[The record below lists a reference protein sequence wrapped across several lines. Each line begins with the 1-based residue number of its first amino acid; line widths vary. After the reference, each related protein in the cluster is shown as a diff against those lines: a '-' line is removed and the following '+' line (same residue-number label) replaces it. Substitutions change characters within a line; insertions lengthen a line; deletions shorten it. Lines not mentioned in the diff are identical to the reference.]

1 MLRLFLLLPLL
12 GTVTGTAAAQVGLV
26 LSGGGSRGLAHA
38 GVVVGLERLGRNPEI
53 VVGTSMGAIIGA
65 LYAAGYEPAEI
76 WRLIEHQDWREIFTP
91 MPMIVGPARDVYY
104 PSLRIALGARAR
116 LTPQG
121 VIPDWSIN
129 HLLVHLLFDAN
140 ARARGDFDLLPR
152 RFRAVAAD
160 LRTAEAVVLGEGDL
174 ARAVRASMAA
184 PAIFAPVLWD
194 GRILVDGG
202 LADYLPVSAAR
213 ATGATR
219 VIAVDVIR
227 QPPEIESTKP
237 LAVARRSLDLL
248 LLHARPE
255 TAPPDVLIL
264 PPIDPSLSSAEFP
277 SDMASLLRTGL
288 EATIQDL
295 GPALEHPEPG
305 PKSPAPPPDSLAH
318 LVVRAP
324 TAALEAL
331 VRRTFAAVAPGPY
344 DPGAVLRAVDRLYA
358 TGLFDGIWPS
368 VAERPDG
375 AAVLRVLAEAQPKL
389 LLAGAVGY
397 DNDRGGRAWGT
408 IHQQAALRGWP
419 LELALTGSVDGL
431 QRWGTISARL
441 PSPWFPP
448 LGWSTGGSAR
458 EDNVRL
464 FDDHHEVGEI
474 EIRRYGGWFGAD
486 WRHVVPDLLAAAVL
500 QGEWIEAES
509 GKDGFSIGP
518 LLRFG
523 QVPPL
528 ARAVGVT
535 PEIEGEVRFGQVSYW
550 RTRARGSLTTS
561 FGRLLA
567 AAMAEADVVDHGA
580 PLDVF
585 PALGDEHAVP
595 GFLWG
600 ELRGRGRAVTGIDLA
615 YPAPREGVLRL
626 RVRGGTVWDQVS
638 DNGTATGNG
647 TTWAAG
653 AEVAAFWWTP
663 FGRALLALGAN
674 TKGEWRV
681 DVNLGPAF

>member
-1 MLRLFLLLPLL
+1 MLRLFLLLFLL
-12 GTVTGTAAAQVGLV
+12 GAVTGTAAAQVGLV

-38 GVVVGLERLGRNPEI
+38 GVLVGLERLGRNPEI

-76 WRLIEHQDWREIFTP
+76 WNLVEQQDWQAIFTP
-91 MPMIVGPARDVYY
+91 LPMLVGPARDTYY
-104 PSLRIALGARAR
+104 PSLRVALGAGAR

-121 VIPDWSIN
+121 VVPDWSIN
-129 HLLVHLLFDAN
+129 RLLVHLLFDAN
-140 ARARGDFDLLPR
+140 ARARGDFDRLPR

-160 LRTAEAVVLGEGDL
+160 LRTAEAVVPGGGDL
-174 ARAVRASMAA
+174 ARAVRASMAV
-184 PAIFAPVLWD
+184 PAFFSPVLWD

-202 LADYLPVSAAR
+202 VADYLPVATAR
-213 ATGATR
+213 AMGATR
-219 VIAVDVIR
+219 VIAVDAIR
-227 QPPEIESTKP
+227 QPPEIESTGP

-255 TAPPDVLIL
+255 TAPPDVLIV

-277 SDMASLLRTGL
+277 SDMESLLRTGL
-288 EATIQDL
+288 EATIQEL

-305 PKSPAPPPDSLAH
+305 PRSPAPPPDSLAR
-318 LVVRAP
+318 LEVRAP

-331 VRRTFAAVAPGPY
+331 VRRTFVSVAPGLY

-358 TGLFDGIWPS
+358 TGLFDGVWPS

-375 AAVLRVLAEAQPKL
+375 AAMLRVLVEAQPKL

-408 IHQQAALRGWP
+408 IHHQAALSGWP

-441 PSPWFPP
+441 PSPWFLP

-458 EDNVRL
+458 EAHVRL
-464 FDDHHEVGEI
+464 FDDHHEIGDI
-474 EIRRYGGWFGAD
+474 EIRRYGGWFGVD
-486 WRHVVPDLLAAAVL
+486 WRRVVPDLLAAAVV
-500 QGEWIEAES
+500 QGEWIDAES
-509 GKDGFSIGP
+509 GEDGFSIGP

-523 QVPPL
+523 QVPSL
-528 ARAVGVT
+528 ARQVGVT

-567 AAMAEADVVDHGA
+567 AAMAEAEVVDHEA

-615 YPAPREGVLRL
+615 YPAPREGVFRL
-626 RVRGGTVWDQVS
+626 RVRGGTVWDEV
-638 DNGTATGNG
+638 TGNG
-647 TTWAAG
+647 TTWAVG
-653 AEVAAFWWTP
+653 ADVAAFWWTP

-674 TKGEWRV
+674 TKGAWRV
-681 DVNLGPAF
+681 DVNLGPEF